1 MRNIKE
7 YLNCRISGKLNE
19 GYDAKI
25 LQEVTVKYGV
35 HNKDIVIEQPEDYL
49 EDNMM
54 IYLQDT
60 VGDASFTGPDYA
72 EDFFGKNANNISDT
86 YFEWSGY
93 DDDTNDPID
102 LPFDK
107 HYDTNGG
114 EDKSL
119 RKVKYKNFYYVVK
132 FAKFE
137 LLDQDDTDIKETLLK
152 IFERPISEEY
162 TWPIKFELDYHNIE
176 YK

>member
-1 MRNIKE
+1 MRNIRE

-60 VGDASFTGPDYA
+60 VGD
-72 EDFFGKNANNISDT
+72 ISQAMRH
-86 YFEWSGY
+86 S
-93 DDDTNDPID
+93 
-102 LPFDK
+102 LP
-107 HYDTNGG
+107 
-114 EDKSL
+114 
-119 RKVKYKNFYYVVK
+119 
-132 FAKFE
+132 
-137 LLDQDDTDIKETLLK
+137 TL
-152 IFERPISEEY
+152 P
-162 TWPIKFELDYHNIE
+162 
-176 YK
+176 

>member
-1 MRNIKE
+1 MRNIRE

-86 YFEWSGY
+86 YFEWSG
-93 DDDTNDPID
+93 
-102 LPFDK
+102 
-107 HYDTNGG
+107 
-114 EDKSL
+114 
-119 RKVKYKNFYYVVK
+119 
-132 FAKFE
+132 
-137 LLDQDDTDIKETLLK
+137 
-152 IFERPISEEY
+152 
-162 TWPIKFELDYHNIE
+162 
-176 YK
+176 